1 MSNVNNMSAK
11 IKIVVARVKYLA
23 KIVGLWSLGVAF
35 GGSLVFVSLEAPK
48 LLETQSVTFE
58 NVPLVQKAEVK
69 EVKTLSA
76 VFTAYSKGDGFTPSD
91 TMASG
96 KKVYEGA
103 IACPRSIALGTVI
116 EVQGKKYTCEDR
128 MALKND
134 GNFDIYME
142 TRAEA
147 LSFGRVTLDYSIVK

>member
-11 IKIVVARVKYLA
+11 IKIAVARLKVVVSKL
-23 KIVGLWSLGVAF
+23 VLVSLGLIIGAS
-35 GGSLVFVSLEAPK
+35 GMFVSLEAPK

-58 NVPLVQKAEVK
+58 NVPLAQKAEAK
-69 EVKTLSA
+69 EAKTLSA

-91 TMASG
+91 VMASG

-103 IACPRSIALGTVI
+103 IACPRSIALGTII

-147 LSFGRVTLDYSIVK
+147 LSFGRVTLDYLIVK